1 MAWSR
6 TPFEGPQTECLQK
19 LAIKLAT
26 NGPHKTLPTPRLIQ
40 LQHAG
45 VFIIKTTSA
54 VLVWEHLYY
63 PQLYLPL
70 KALEDP
76 ALSSE
81 PGSEIH
87 DPNTK
92 ARIAQVLTLTVASR
106 TIPNVLSFSA
116 NLSGSATSLS
126 NLVRI
131 PFDAI
136 DTWYEESTPIYVNPK
151 DPFKRVD
158 VLLSTRPIKVRIG
171 GQVVAS
177 TTTSMHLYETGLPAR
192 YYMPLSAIDGTVL
205 RKSDTRTKCPYKGEA
220 EYYSVEVGGEAWK
233 DVVWF
238 YRSPILECAKIEGGF
253 LLSCRFGHSE
263 SADDAIGL
271 CCFYN
276 EKVEIELDGEVLE
289 TPVTHMSNANPNAK
303 PPAARNKSITTT
315 GANTIRRVTPTHQ
328 DNSTITILANMQF
341 NRHLFLAAL
350 AGFL

>member
-1 MAWSR
+1 M
-6 TPFEGPQTECLQK
+6 GDDLQK

-106 TIPNVLSFSA
+106 TILNVLSFSA

-136 DTWYEESTPIYVNPK
+136 DTWYEESTPIYVHPK

-220 EYYSVEVGGEAWK
+220 EYYSVEVGGETWK

-238 YRSPILECAKIEGGF
+238 YRSPILECAKIE
-253 LLSCRFGHSE
+253 
-263 SADDAIGL
+263 GL

-303 PPAARNKSITTT
+303 PPAVHAKGSC
-315 GANTIRRVTPTHQ
+315 Q
-328 DNSTITILANMQF
+328 DNNCADDEGEWCECPIKNKPPKI
-341 NRHLFLAAL
+341 
-350 AGFL
+350 GFHWKDGTCGSKGSNWCYYV